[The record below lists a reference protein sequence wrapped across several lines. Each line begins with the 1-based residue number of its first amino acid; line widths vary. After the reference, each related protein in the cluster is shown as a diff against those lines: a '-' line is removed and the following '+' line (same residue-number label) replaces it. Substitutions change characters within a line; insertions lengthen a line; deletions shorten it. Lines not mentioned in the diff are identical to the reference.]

1 MKAQKLGILSGVVA
15 SLCCLGPPLLI
26 FLGLGTLG
34 LGSFFGKYHWY
45 FILAGTLLLGFAWRA
60 YFKEKRRCTT
70 EGCQMARQ
78 GTTRFIL
85 LTASLIVIVFLGLN
99 LFTYAGGRQEMILSQ
114 KTDEKQVIIPVEG
127 MSCFTCELSVEKALN
142 NIDGVQSSQASAQ
155 KGNVSILYDP
165 HKVAI
170 EDLVKAINKTGYKAL
185 FPKE

>member
-15 SLCCLGPPLLI
+15 SLCCLGQPLLI

-45 FILAGTLLLGFAWRA
+45 FIGGGTLLLAFAWRA

-70 EGCQMARQ
+70 EGCQMVRE
-78 GTTRFIL
+78 GTTRSIL
-85 LTASLIVIVFLGLN
+85 LMASLIVVVFFGLN
-99 LFTYAGGRQEMILSQ
+99 LFTYAGGRKEIILSQ
-114 KTDEKQVIIPVEG
+114 KTDEKQVVIPVEG

-142 NIDGVQSSQASAQ
+142 SVEGIQFSQASAQ

-165 HKVAI
+165 GKVTV
-170 EDLVKAINKTGYKAL
+170 EDLVRTINKTGYKAS

>member
-1 MKAQKLGILSGVVA
+1 MKAQKLGILSGVAA

-70 EGCQMARQ
+70 EGCQMVRQ

-85 LTASLIVIVFLGLN
+85 LIATLIVVVFFSLN

-114 KTDEKQVIIPVEG
+114 KTDEKQIIIPVEG
-127 MSCFTCELSVEKALN
+127 VN
-142 NIDGVQSSQASAQ
+142 
-155 KGNVSILYDP
+155 ILYDP
-165 HKVAI
+165 GKTAV
-170 EDLVKAINKTGYKAL
+170 EDLIKAIDKTGYRAS

>member
-45 FILAGTLLLGFAWRA
+45 FILAGTFLLGFAWRA
-60 YFKEKRRCTT
+60 YFKEKRRCST

-78 GTTRFIL
+78 GTTRLIL
-85 LTASLIVIVFLGLN
+85 LMASLIVVVFFGLN
-99 LFTYAGGRQEMILSQ
+99 FFTYAVGRKEIALSQ
-114 KTDEKQVIIPVEG
+114 KTGEKQIVIPVEG
-127 MSCFTCELSVEKALN
+127 MSCFTCELSVEKAVN
-142 NIDGVQSSQASAQ
+142 NIDGVQSSQANAQ
-155 KGNVSILYDP
+155 KGNVRILYDP
-165 HKVAI
+165 GKVTV
-170 EDLVKAINKTGYKAL
+170 EDLVKAINKTGYKAS